1 MNKRYKKRGDE
12 VNREKFGISLPKESL
27 QILDSYCKRETR
39 NRSNMIEVMIK
50 AYDEVHKTKY

>member
-1 MNKRYKKRGDE
+1 M
-12 VNREKFGISLPKESL
+12 NREKFGISLPKTSL
-27 QILDSYCKRETR
+27 QILDNWCKKETR